1 MNCLILDDDHVSRLA
16 LEELIRQTG
25 VLDLVASCEKVT
37 DALKAINSNEIDIIF
52 LDIEMPEM
60 TGFEFL
66 ETLSD
71 DPFIIFVSSRKD
83 YALKAYET
91 SATDYLL
98 KPFSLDRLLK
108 SINKVKEAKLQKSKS
123 DIEKPSKSIFVKADS
138 AFIKLDLD
146 TINWIESLGDYVTI
160 HTDDKKHVINIT
172 MKKVEE
178 KLSSSNFC
186 RIHRSFIVN
195 LNKIEKIEENIV
207 IIKNKT
213 FPVSRSNKKDLY
225 ERINLL

>member
-1 MNCLILDDDHVSRLA
+1 MNCLILDDDNVSRIA
-16 LEELIRQTG
+16 LEELIKQTG
-25 VLDLVASCEKVT
+25 TLNLIASCGKVSE
-37 DALKAINSNEIDIIF
+37 ALKAINQNEIDIIF

-71 DPFIIFVSSRKD
+71 NPFIIFISSRES

-98 KPFSLDRLLK
+98 KPITLERLLK
-108 SINKVKEAKLQKSKS
+108 SINKVKEAKNQRVKSNLENS
-123 DIEKPSKSIFVKADS
+123 SKSIFVKSDS
-138 AFIKLDLD
+138 AFVKLDID
-146 TINWIESLGDYVTI
+146 AINWIESLGDYVTI
-160 HTDDKKHVINIT
+160 HTDEKKYVVNIT

-178 KLSSSNFC
+178 KLSLANFC

>member
-1 MNCLILDDDHVSRLA
+1 MNCLILDDDNVSRLA
-16 LEELIRQTG
+16 LEELINQTG
-25 VLDLVASCEKVT
+25 ALEVIASCEKIT
-37 DALKAINSNEIDIIF
+37 EALKAINSQEIDIIF

-60 TGFEFL
+60 NGFEFL

-71 DPFIIFVSSRKD
+71 NPFIIFISSRES

-98 KPFSLDRLLK
+98 KPFTLERLLK
-108 SINKVKEAKLQKSKS
+108 AVNKVKEAKQHQLAQAESR
-123 DIEKPSKSIFVKADS
+123 PTKSIFVKADS
-138 AFIKLDLD
+138 AFVKLDLD
-146 TINWIESLGDYVTI
+146 AINWIESLGDYVTI
-160 HTDDKKHVINIT
+160 HTDDKRYVVNIT

-178 KLSSSNFC
+178 KLSTANFC
-186 RIHRSFIVN
+186 RIHRSFIIN
-195 LNKIEKIEENIV
+195 LNKIDKIEENIV

-213 FPVSRSNKKDLY
+213 FPVSRSNKKELY

>member
-1 MNCLILDDDHVSRLA
+1 MNCLILDDDNVSRIA
-16 LEELIRQTG
+16 LEEIIKQTG
-25 VLDLVASCEKVT
+25 TLDLIASCEKVSE
-37 DALKAINSNEIDIIF
+37 ALKAINQNEIDIIF

-71 DPFIIFVSSRKD
+71 NPFIIFISSRES

-98 KPFSLDRLLK
+98 KPITLERLLK
-108 SINKVKEAKLQKSKS
+108 AINKVKEAKNQRVKSNLENS
-123 DIEKPSKSIFVKADS
+123 SKSIFVKSDS
-138 AFIKLDLD
+138 AFVKLDID
-146 TINWIESLGDYVTI
+146 AINWIESLGDYVTI
-160 HTDDKKHVINIT
+160 HTDEKKYVVNIT

-178 KLSSSNFC
+178 KLSLANFC

>member
-1 MNCLILDDDHVSRLA
+1 MNCLILDDDNVSRLA
-16 LEELIRQTG
+16 LEELLNQTG
-25 VLDLVASCEKVT
+25 TIEVIASCEKVT
-37 DALKAINSNEIDIIF
+37 EALKAINTHEIDIIF

-60 TGFEFL
+60 NGFEFL
-66 ETLSD
+66 ETLSES
-71 DPFIIFVSSRKD
+71 PYIIFISSRES

-108 SINKVKEAKLQKSKS
+108 AINKVKEAKQQRLASSENNTAKN
-123 DIEKPSKSIFVKADS
+123 IFIKADS
-138 AFIKLDLD
+138 AFVKLDID
-146 TINWIESLGDYVTI
+146 SINWIESLGDYVTI
-160 HTDDKKHVINIT
+160 HTDDKKYVVNIT

-178 KLSSSNFC
+178 KLSSASFC
-186 RIHRSFIVN
+186 RIHRSFIIN
-195 LNKIEKIEENIV
+195 LNKIDKIEENIV

>member
-1 MNCLILDDDHVSRLA
+1 MNCLILDDDRVSRLA
-16 LEELIRQTG
+16 LEELIKQTG
-25 VLDLVASCEKVT
+25 TCEIIGSCERVGE
-37 DALKAINSNEIDIIF
+37 ALKVLNSNQIDIIF

-71 DPFIIFVSSRKD
+71 NPFIIFISSRES

-98 KPFSLDRLLK
+98 KPFSLERLLK
-108 SINKVKEAKLQKSKS
+108 SINKVKDAKAQHSKNK
-123 DIEKPSKSIFVKADS
+123 IETPSKSIFVKADS
-138 AFIKLDLD
+138 AFIKLELESV
-146 TINWIESLGDYVTI
+146 NWIESLGDYVTI
-160 HTDDKKHVINIT
+160 HSDERKYVVNIT

-178 KLSSSNFC
+178 KLSSASFC

-195 LNKIEKIEENIV
+195 LNKIDKIEENIV

-213 FPVSRSNKKDLY
+213 FPVSRSNKRDLY
-225 ERINLL
+225 DRINLL

>member
-1 MNCLILDDDHVSRLA
+1 MKCLILDDDNVSRIA
-16 LEELIRQTG
+16 LEEIIKQTG
-25 VLDLVASCEKVT
+25 TLELVASCEKVSE
-37 DALKAINSNEIDIIF
+37 ALKCINHNEIDIIF

-71 DPFIIFVSSRKD
+71 NPFIIFISSRES

-98 KPFSLDRLLK
+98 KPITLERLLK
-108 SINKVKEAKLQKSKS
+108 SINKVKEAKNQRAKSNLDNS
-123 DIEKPSKSIFVKADS
+123 TKSIFVKSDS
-138 AFIKLDLD
+138 AFVKLDID
-146 TINWIESLGDYVTI
+146 AINWIESLGDYVTI
-160 HTDDKKHVINIT
+160 HTDEKKYVVNIT

-178 KLSSSNFC
+178 KLSLANFC